1 MASDSSDMTD
11 MITYV
16 SAVTAAVGGAGV
28 AVHTTGRIRVRAL
41 LSAMNSVERANLKKL
56 LPKTAMPTADTARY
70 PNALLGVLPKGESY
84 ALLGWITEDMLRLA
98 PADITIENLVLV
110 TKKWHAAAD
119 TSKVIKSKTTEPFL
133 TLLRETRRLFRFAA
147 KGDIRYD
154 EVVHSEN
161 VEGHPDGRTATQI
174 FEVKMTGQ
182 LKQNWNDFLF
192 QVFAYGALA
201 PETTDVYLVLPMQQ
215 TVWHH
220 SLASWTKR
228 ADYRAFLEAAATKR
242 DASAGDALVAALLC
256 EMHLVGSHISKQKS
270 LVTTVLGLPDPRKP
284 YQIFL
289 SGPQTSRMS
298 IADAELAATAAAI
311 ADRKIRVFVHSQYI
325 INLCVANAGDDWT
338 PPSLGE
344 TGTNSSAASSSGN
357 WNCALLIKNL
367 QYGKAMGARGVVVHV
382 GKSTTQP
389 LETAM
394 ATMRTNILAAI
405 EHASPECPLL
415 LETPA
420 GQGTEVLCETAPF
433 LDFVK
438 SIADPRLRI
447 CVDTCHVFACG
458 HDPANYVRAAHEAD
472 PGLLKLIHFN
482 DSATPCG
489 ARVDRHAFCG
499 QGHIGITK
507 MTEVAELATSASIP
521 LVIE

>member
-1 MASDSSDMTD
+1 MTD
-11 MITYV
+11 IITYV
-16 SAVTAAVGGAGV
+16 PVAAGGAGGAGV
-28 AVHTTGRIRVRAL
+28 AVPTTGRIRVRAL
-41 LSAMNSVERANLKKL
+41 LSAMNSVERAELKKL
-56 LPKTAMPTADTARY
+56 LPKSLTLPTADTARY

-84 ALLGWITEDMLRLA
+84 ALLGWITEDMLRIA
-98 PADITIENLVLV
+98 PAEITMDTLVSV

-133 TLLRETRRLFRFAA
+133 ALLRETRRQFRFAA
-147 KGDIRYD
+147 RGDIRYD
-154 EVVHSEN
+154 EVVYSEN

-182 LKQNWNDFLF
+182 LKQNWVDFLF

-215 TVWHH
+215 MVWHH
-220 SLASWTKR
+220 ALAGWTKR

-242 DASAGDALVAALLC
+242 DATAGDALVAALLC

-298 IADAELAATAAAI
+298 IADAELAAAAAAI
-311 ADRKIRVFVHSQYI
+311 TDRKARVFIHSQYI
-325 INLCVANAGDDWT
+325 INLCVRNEGDDWN

-344 TGTNSSAASSSGN
+344 TGTNSSAATAGSSGSSGN
-357 WNCALLIKNL
+357 WNCSLLIKNL

-394 ATMRTNILAAI
+394 ATMRTNILAVI

-420 GQGTEVLCETAPF
+420 GQGSEVLCETAPF

-438 SIADPRLRI
+438 SIADPRLRV

-458 HDPANYVRAAHEAD
+458 HDPADYVRAAHAAD
-472 PGLLKLIHFN
+472 PDLLKLIHFN

-507 MTEVAELATSASIP
+507 MCEVAELATATTVP
-521 LVIE
+521 MLIE

>member
-1 MASDSSDMTD
+1 MASDSSN
-11 MITYV
+11 MIV
-16 SAVTAAVGGAGV
+16 HVAAAVGGAGV
-28 AVHTTGRIRVRAL
+28 AVPTTGRIRVRAL

-84 ALLGWITEDMLRLA
+84 ALLGWITEDMLRFA
-98 PADITIENLVLV
+98 PADITMENLVAV

-119 TSKVIKSKTTEPFL
+119 TAKVIKSKTTEPFL
-133 TLLRETRRLFRFAA
+133 ALLRETRRIFRFAA

-161 VEGHPDGRTATQI
+161 VEGHPDARTATQI

-201 PETTDVYLVLPMQQ
+201 EETTDVYLVLPMQQ

-311 ADRKIRVFVHSQYI
+311 ADRKVRVFIHSQYI
-325 INLCVANAGDDWT
+325 INLCVTNAGDDAWG
-338 PPSLGE
+338 PQ
-344 TGTNSSAASSSGN
+344 
-357 WNCALLIKNL
+357 LLIKNL

-382 GKSTTQP
+382 GKSTTQS

-394 ATMRTNILAAI
+394 ATMRANILSAI

-420 GQGTEVLCETAPF
+420 GQGTEVLCETEPF

-438 SIADPRLRI
+438 SIADPRLRV

-458 HDPANYVRAAHEAD
+458 HDPADYVRAAHAAD
-472 PGLLKLIHFN
+472 PDLLKLIHFN

-507 MTEVAELATSASIP
+507 MTEVAELATTTTIP